1 MTQIKD
7 VNFIV
12 VDIETTGSHSK
23 DDRITDI
30 AAVQVRDGEIIDIFQ
45 SLVNPRKHIPEFIQ
59 NMTGITNELVRNA
72 PEERDVLEEYRQFI
86 DKENTVFVAHN
97 ANFDHYFI
105 KHSVERLFGATDYHE
120 VLCTVKLARKILPKS
135 QKVNLTSLS
144 EYYGIP
150 IFMRHRALG
159 DAFATAKALVIMLRT
174 LETEHDITTLSQ
186 LQNFATKSR
195 KRLKLAN
202 PQKDELAKRIEDVP
216 MCIGVYKLYDANGEV
231 IHQDIANNLKRKLTT
246 LLDPN
251 FLTSPIMQKKMEE
264 VVDFEFID
272 TPTELHALLLL
283 EQFNGD
289 SESEPNQMDLF
300 ATQTDE
306 ERISMVYVD
315 PDNQM
320 GKTVSIYFIRD
331 GVLID
336 HIDFG
341 KSANPDI
348 IDSTLDYIYSNG
360 NPKNNIT
367 AAEIRTVKKWLSREP
382 DLGNKFVINNN
393 HKSISNKIK
402 QYISSCY

>member
-23 DDRITDI
+23 EDRITDI

-59 NMTGITNELVRNA
+59 NMTGITNKLVRNA

-105 KHSVERLFGATDYHE
+105 KHAVERVFGVTDFHE

-135 QKVNLTSLS
+135 QKVNLSSLS
-144 EYYGIP
+144 NYYGIP

-174 LETEHDITTLSQ
+174 LETEHHITTLSQ
-186 LQNFATKSR
+186 LQNFAKKSR

-202 PQKDELAKRIEDVP
+202 PQKDDLISRIENVP
-216 MCIGVYKLYDANGEV
+216 MCIGVYKLYDADGN
-231 IHQDIANNLKRKLTT
+231 ILHQDVTNNLKRKLKT
-246 LLDPN
+246 LFDPN
-251 FLTSPIMQKKMEE
+251 FLTSPIMQKKMSE
-264 VVDFEFID
+264 VVDFDFFD

-283 EQFNGD
+283 NKFNGS
-289 SESEPNQMDLF
+289 SETEQQQMDLF
-300 ATQTDE
+300 DDE
-306 ERISMVYVD
+306 LSEEEVNMVYIN
-315 PDNQM
+315 PDNKI
-320 GKTVSIYFIRD
+320 GNTVSIYFIRD
-331 GVLID
+331 GALVD

-341 KSANPDI
+341 KSANTNI
-348 IDSTLDYIYSNG
+348 IDSALDYIYTNG
-360 NPKNNIT
+360 NPKENIT
-367 AAEIRTVKKWLSREP
+367 PAEKRTVKKWLSREP
-382 DLGNKFVINNN
+382 DLGNKFIIGNDYS
-393 HKSISNKIK
+393 SISKKIK

>member
-86 DKENTVFVAHN
+86 DQNNTVFVAHN

-105 KHSVERLFGATDYHE
+105 KHSVERIFGATDYHE
-120 VLCTVKLARKILPKS
+120 VLCTVKLARKILPKT

-174 LETEHDITTLSQ
+174 LETEHDITNLSQ
-186 LQNFATKSR
+186 LFDFAKKSR

-202 PQKDELAKRIEDVP
+202 PLKDDLVRRIENVP
-216 MCIGVYKLYDANGEV
+216 MCIGVYKLYNSEGEV
-231 IHQDIANNLKRKLTT
+231 IHQDIATNLKRKLTT
-246 LLDPN
+246 LFDPN

-283 EQFNGD
+283 DQFNGD
-289 SESEPNQMDLF
+289 TESEPNQMDLF
-300 ATQTDE
+300 APANLEQGID
-306 ERISMVYVD
+306 MVYID
-315 PDNQM
+315 PDNRM
-320 GKTVSIYFIRD
+320 GKTVSIYLIRD
-331 GVLID
+331 GILID

-341 KSANPDI
+341 TKANTNI
-348 IDSTLDYIYSNG
+348 IDSILDDVYTNG
-360 NPKNNIT
+360 NPREST
-367 AAEIRTVKKWLSREP
+367 TPAEKKTVQKWLSREP
-382 DLGNKFVINNN
+382 DLGNKFIINGDFSSVS
-393 HKSISNKIK
+393 KKIK